1 MEKYVLLT
9 RNNTGMF
16 LDKVTIVADLEF
28 CREVLQAMMYANKNA
43 NRAEIIESDRDY
55 IGDFRVKPIRKFYIN
70 MHRTLIMDGEHENN

>member
-16 LDKVTIVADLEF
+16 IDKVTVCADLEF
-28 CREVLQAMMYANKNA
+28 CREILQAMIYANKNA
-43 NRAEIIESDRDY
+43 NRAEIIEGDRDY

-70 MHRTLIMDGEHENN
+70 MHRTLIMDGEHANN

>member
-16 LDKVTIVADLEF
+16 LDKVTIFADLEF

-43 NRAEIIESDRDY
+43 NRAEIIEGDRDY

>member
-43 NRAEIIESDRDY
+43 NRAEIIEGDRDY
-55 IGDFRVKPIRKFYIN
+55 IGDFRVKPIQRFGIN
-70 MHRTLIMDGEHENN
+70 MHRTLVREIDENN

>member
-43 NRAEIIESDRDY
+43 NRAEIIEGDRDY

>member
-16 LDKVTIVADLEF
+16 LDKVTVCADLEF

-43 NRAEIIESDRDY
+43 NRAEIIQGDRDY
-55 IGDFRVKPIRKFYIN
+55 IGDFRVKPIQKFGIN
-70 MHRTLIMDGEHENN
+70 MHRTLVRDIDENN

>member
-16 LDKVTIVADLEF
+16 LDKVTIVADLDF

-43 NRAEIIESDRDY
+43 NRAEIIEGDRDY
-55 IGDFRVKPIRKFYIN
+55 IGDFRVKPLKKFAIN
-70 MHRTLIMDGEHENN
+70 MHRTLILDGEHENN

>member
-16 LDKVTIVADLEF
+16 LDKVTIVADLDF

-43 NRAEIIESDRDY
+43 NRAEIIEGDRDY